1 MNDKVTKIR
10 LAYPEN
16 MEPNLCEPEE
26 NEIYRY
32 LLGRMGKKAIGC
44 YMYESICCKYGI

>member
-16 MEPNLCEPEE
+16 MEPNLCEPEK

-32 LLGRMGKKAIGC
+32 LLGRRGKSHWLL
-44 YMYESICCKYGI
+44 YV